1 MEQGG
6 KSIVEV
12 MAGLHGGGEK
22 MKRCDITPGC
32 FSYNWM
38 SL

>member
-6 KSIVEV
+6 KCEIDV
-12 MAGLHGGGEK
+12 MAVLHGGGEK
-22 MKRCDITPGC
+22 RGRCDITPGC
-32 FSYNWM
+32 FSYNWT

>member
-1 MEQGG
+1 MEQGDNG
-6 KSIVEV
+6 VVEV
-12 MAGLHGGGEK
+12 MASLHGGGEK
-22 MKRCDITPGC
+22 RGRCDITPGC

>member
-6 KSIVEV
+6 KCELEV
-12 MAGLHGGGEK
+12 IAGLHGSGEK
-22 MKRCDITPGC
+22 TGRCDITPGC
-32 FSYNWM
+32 FSYNWT

>member
-1 MEQGG
+1 MEHDGEE
-6 KSIVEV
+6 VFEV
-12 MAGLHGGGEK
+12 MVHLRTGEK

-32 FSYNWM
+32 FLYNWT

>member
-1 MEQGG
+1 MEQGARG
-6 KSIVEV
+6 VFEV
-12 MAGLHGGGEK
+12 IALLHEGGEK
-22 MKRCDITPGC
+22 MRRCDITPGC